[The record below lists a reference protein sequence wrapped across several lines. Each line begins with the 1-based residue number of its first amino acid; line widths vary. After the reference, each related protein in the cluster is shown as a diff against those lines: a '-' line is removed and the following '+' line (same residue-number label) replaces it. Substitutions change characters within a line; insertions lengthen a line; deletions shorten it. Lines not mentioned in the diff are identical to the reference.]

1 MDTSQYLSM
10 FLEESIDNLQTLNE
24 SLLELEQDPNNID
37 KLNEIFRVAH
47 TIKGMAATMGF
58 NEMAE
63 LTHKMEDVL
72 SQFREGNLKVTQEV
86 VTVLFKC
93 LDTLEQMVNNISEGV
108 DEVIEVDHIIEKLEA
123 IAEGN
128 SDEKSEE
135 NKSIVEESVDTDNKQ
150 EESEFKKQINEYDLN
165 VIKQAVDKGFNAFYI
180 KVILNENTLL
190 KSARAFLIFKS
201 LEECG
206 EIIKCMPSAD
216 DLENENFDFEIEM
229 VYLTTKNKE
238 EIYEILIDI
247 SEVDE
252 VIVDNVSVNTQ
263 EKEAQNDI
271 KDEVKPKE
279 KEEEF
284 EETVKNKKL
293 KSQKVKNNKLKVPN
307 LKSVEKYIN
316 L

>member
-1 MDTSQYLSM
+1 
-10 FLEESIDNLQTLNE
+10 
-24 SLLELEQDPNNID
+24 
-37 KLNEIFRVAH
+37 
-47 TIKGMAATMGF
+47 
-58 NEMAE
+58 
-63 LTHKMEDVL
+63 
-72 SQFREGNLKVTQEV
+72 
-86 VTVLFKC
+86 
-93 LDTLEQMVNNISEGV
+93 
-108 DEVIEVDHIIEKLEA
+108 
-123 IAEGN
+123 
-128 SDEKSEE
+128 
-135 NKSIVEESVDTDNKQ
+135 
-150 EESEFKKQINEYDLN
+150 
-165 VIKQAVDKGFNAFYI
+165 
-180 KVILNENTLL
+180 
-190 KSARAFLIFKS
+190 
-201 LEECG
+201 
-206 EIIKCMPSAD
+206 MPSAD

-252 VIVDNVSVNTQ
+252 VIVDNVSVNTK